1 MRFINSI
8 AATLLLALSTLLG
21 ANAQDRLVSGTVLDT
36 QQQPVIG
43 ASVMVAGTRQGTVT
57 DPDGTFSL
65 KIPEGD
71 VTLEVACL
79 GYTTVNTKV
88 SAGTSRI
95 TVTLEEDNM
104 LLEETVVV
112 GYGTQKKVNLTGAI
126 TSIDSKALENRAS
139 HSVSTMLQGSVPGLN
154 ISTSSGN
161 PGSTGSLNVRG
172 YTSIN
177 GADPLVL
184 IDGAVGDIDRVNPND
199 IESIS
204 VIKDA
209 AAAAV
214 YGARAA
220 FGVILV
226 TTKSGKADDGKATV
240 RYSGR
245 FGWEE
250 PTTSTDYET
259 RGYWSVYTHNV
270 FRMNSEGN
278 QYVKYDEYDMQQL
291 LARVN
296 DKTENPDRPWVVE
309 RTVNGLNQW
318 RYYGNNDWWHMLFND
333 RHPVQQHNV
342 SISGGA
348 KNVKYFVSG
357 GLDHQVGIIKQRPD
371 VYNKYNLRSK
381 VDFDINKYMKF
392 SNNTSFYSSLY
403 DFVGVGDIQNAI
415 TYTAAHALPIFPMQN
430 PDGSWLYKL
439 KDFFNSD
446 YGIGNGRHIVYG
458 EGKNTNLQRKTD
470 FSNTSELTIKPVK
483 GLSIVANFTYRF
495 HQNRN
500 TSRTTNFSYRR
511 YPGADLEKYDSGAG
525 LDELNEKVQTYNYY
539 ATNIFATYENTF
551 ADKHHLTVM
560 VGGNY
565 EAENRKDVGATGDY
579 LLTENLSDLN
589 LVGTNADGATV
600 MSVTG
605 GRSDYALL
613 GYFGRIN
620 YDFAG
625 RYLFEISGR
634 YDGSSRLA
642 SGHRWGF
649 FPSGSI
655 GWRISEEPFFANA
668 KKTVDNLKLRASFGT
683 LGNQIIRDSN
693 GNIMNDAA
701 YRTISISNFKNYN
714 FGEGSTV
721 GKYSSISAPNSSDLT
736 WETSEQWNVG
746 LDLDMFKSRLQFTGE
761 AYIRDTKNMLTDGYE
776 LPSVYGADA
785 PKQNTADL
793 RTKGLEFSLSW
804 RDQFMLAG
812 HPFGYGIKGM
822 ISVYDSEITK
832 YENKDKTFAKKY
844 YKGMKLGEIWG
855 FVADDLFQT
864 NEEAQEYASQ
874 VDLSYVG
881 GKLSKCGGWSAG
893 DLKYID
899 LDRDGKIG
907 IGKNNADE
915 PGDRK
920 ILGNSLARLQ
930 YGFTLNLDY
939 FGFDVSAFFQGTGNH
954 YWYPHVRS
962 FAFWGPF
969 SQPMCSYLPKDF
981 LQDCWSEN
989 NPDAYFPR
997 PVAYLVY
1004 DGGAQLNKVNSRY
1017 LQNIRYLRFK
1027 NLTVGY
1033 TVPQKLTRKIKVD
1046 KIRVSFTGEN
1056 LCYWSP
1062 FKKHSAYIDPE
1073 GAFDRSNNDYNRMFY
1088 PWQKTYM
1095 FGIDVTF

>member
-126 TSIDSKALENRAS
+126 TSIDSKSLENRVS

-500 TSRTTNFSYRR
+500 TSRTTNFTYRR

-525 LDELNEKVQTYNYY
+525 LDELTEKVQTYNYY

-605 GRSDYALL
+605 GRSDYAIL

-693 GNIMNDAA
+693 GNIVNDAA
-701 YRTISISNFKNYN
+701 YRTISIHNFASYN

-832 YENKDKTFAKKY
+832 YENRDKTFAKKY

-899 LDRDGKIG
+899 LDGDGKIG
-907 IGKNNADE
+907 IGKNNVE
-915 PGDRK
+915 SPGDRK

-939 FGFDVSAFFQGTGNH
+939 FGFDISAFFQGTGNH

-997 PVAYLVY
+997 PVAYLAY
-1004 DGGAQLNKVNSRY
+1004 DGGSQLNKVNSRY

-1073 GAFDRSNNDYNRMFY
+1073 AAFNRSNNDYNRMFY

>member
-79 GYTTVNTKV
+79 GYTTVNTTV
-88 SAGTSRI
+88 PAGTSRI

-126 TSIDSKALENRAS
+126 TAVDSKALENRSA
-139 HSVSTMLQGSVPGLN
+139 HSVSAMLQGNVPGLN

-161 PGSTGSLNVRG
+161 PGSTGKLNVRG
-172 YTSIN
+172 FTSIN

-184 IDGAVGDIDRVNPND
+184 IDGAVGELDRVNPND

-226 TTKSGKADDGKATV
+226 TTKSGKASEGKATV

-259 RGYWSVYTHNV
+259 RGYWSVYTINK
-270 FRMNSEGN
+270 FRMASEGN
-278 QYVKYDEYDMQQL
+278 LYVKYDDYDMQQL

-296 DKTENPDRPWVVE
+296 DKTENPERPWVVE
-309 RTVNGLNQW
+309 RVVNGEKQW
-318 RYYGNNDWWHMLFND
+318 RYYGNNDWWHMLFKD
-333 RHPVQQHNV
+333 RHPVQQHNI
-342 SISGGA
+342 SLSGGT
-348 KNVKYFVSG
+348 KSVKYFVSG
-357 GLDHQVGIIKQRPD
+357 GYDRQTGIIKQNPD
-371 VYNKYNLRSK
+371 VFNKYNIRSK

-392 SNNTSFYSSLY
+392 SNNTSFYSSTY
-403 DFVGVGDIQNAI
+403 RFIGVDDVQNAI
-415 TYTAAHALPIFPMQN
+415 AYSAAHALPIFPMQN
-430 PDGSWLYKL
+430 PDGSWIYKL
-439 KDFFNSD
+439 KNFFNSD
-446 YGIGNGRHIVYG
+446 YAVGNGRHIVMS
-458 EGKNTNLQRKTD
+458 EQNNKNYERRTD
-470 FSNTSELTIKPVK
+470 FANTSELTITPVK
-483 GLSIVANFTYRF
+483 GLSIVGNFTYRF
-495 HQNRN
+495 HQNRD
-500 TSRTTNFSYRR
+500 TDRKTNFYYRR
-511 YPGADLEKYDSGAG
+511 IPDGDLEVYDSDAG
-525 LDELNEKVQTYNYY
+525 ENSLLETSKTYNYY
-539 ATNIFATYENTF
+539 SANIFATYKNTF
-551 ADKHHLTVM
+551 ADKHNLSVM
-560 VGGNY
+560 VGGNW
-565 EAENRKDVGATGDY
+565 EAQHRKDVGAKGFY
-579 LLTENLSDLN
+579 LLADNMSDLA
-589 LVGTNADGATV
+589 LVGTNAEGETV
-600 MSVTG
+600 MTVTG
-605 GRSDYALL
+605 GQSEYALL
-613 GYFGRIN
+613 GFFGRIN

-625 RYLFEISGR
+625 RYLVEISGR
-634 YDGSSRLA
+634 YDGTSRFA
-642 SGHRWGF
+642 KGHRWGL

-655 GWRISEEPFFANA
+655 GWRISEEPFFAPA
-668 KKTVDNLKLRASFGT
+668 KKVVDNLKIRASYGS
-683 LGNQIIRDSN
+683 LGNQNVSN
-693 GNIMNDAA
+693 DIA
-701 YRTISISNFKNYN
+701 YRTITLHNFAAYN

-721 GKYSSISAPNSSDLT
+721 AKYASISAPNSSDLT
-736 WETSEQWNVG
+736 WETSVHYNVG
-746 LDLDMFKSRLQFTGE
+746 LDLDMLNSRLQLTGE
-761 AYIRDTKNMLTDGYE
+761 AYIRDTKNMLTDGYA
-776 LPSVYGADA
+776 LPALYGADA

-822 ISVYDSEITK
+822 ISTYDSEITK
-832 YENKDKTFAKKY
+832 YENPDKTFAKAY
-844 YKGMKLGEIWG
+844 YKGMKIGEIWG
-855 FVADDLFQT
+855 FVADDLFQSD
-864 NEEAQEYASQ
+864 EEAQAYASE
-874 VDLSYVG
+874 VDLSYISARVKDKIWRG
-881 GKLSKCGGWSAG
+881 GMLKFE
-893 DLKYID
+893 DLDGSGKID
-899 LDRDGKIG
+899 LGGNSVNK
-907 IGKNNADE
+907 

-920 ILGNSLARLQ
+920 IIGNSLAKLQ
-930 YGFTLNLDY
+930 YGFTLSFDW

-954 YWYPHVRS
+954 YWYPSSRS

-969 SQPMCSYLPKDF
+969 CQPMTSYMAKD
-981 LQDCWSEN
+981 LLSQCWDEN
-989 NPDAYFPR
+989 NKDAYFPR
-997 PVAYLVY
+997 ANAYLAY
-1004 DGGAQLNKVNSRY
+1004 DGQLTKVNTRY

-1033 TVPQKLTRKIKVD
+1033 TIPRQATRKIGIEG
-1046 KIRVSFTGEN
+1046 IRFYFTGEN
-1056 LCYWSP
+1056 IAYWSP
-1062 FKKHSAYIDPE
+1062 LKKHTAYIDPE
-1073 GAFDRSNNDYNRMFY
+1073 GAFDRLDSNNKQTNFNRAFY
-1088 PWQKTYM
+1088 PWQKSYM
-1095 FGIDVTF
+1095 FGIDITF